1 MPGQSEQRVHARAG
15 LAIVV
20 IHARLAST
28 VGFIRAWLG
37 RTAAFVLLMLPLVA
51 HAELSDA
58 EQRIVATIKSRSP
71 AALEF
76 LEKTVRINSG
86 TLNVD
91 GVREVGALYRAELE
105 LLGFTTRWSEM
116 PPGMHRAGHLVATRA
131 STKPGAPRLL
141 LLGHMD
147 TVFEKNSPVP
157 TWERRGD
164 RVRGQGVSD
173 MKGGNSVMLEALRG
187 LAAAGALDNA
197 TITVLLTGD
206 EERTGSPLERAR
218 EDLVAVAKESDAA
231 LSFESGGARG
241 EATTT
246 RRSAGGWTLTV
257 KAKPGHSGSIFSSF
271 SGYGAVFEGARIL
284 NAFREQLIEPHL
296 TFSPGVA
303 VGGTAVDYS
312 DLTASGTAYGK
323 TNVIAKD
330 FIARGDLRY
339 LTPEQGEKARAKMRE
354 IVAASLPG
362 ATSHIEFRESYPP
375 MPATPGGEKL
385 IRLLSQASVDAGF
398 GPAVAANPATRGA
411 GDVQFAA
418 PYTAGI
424 DGLGAR
430 GSRAHTDDEDLEIA
444 SIERNA
450 IRSAIFIHRLIAS
463 SRSQ

>member
-1 MPGQSEQRVHARAG
+1 MHKHGPRASRICAE
-15 LAIVV
+15 LAHTFLFV
-20 IHARLAST
+20 ALA
-28 VGFIRAWLG
+28 
-37 RTAAFVLLMLPLVA
+37 LPLVA
-51 HAELSDA
+51 QAQLSDV
-58 EQRIVATIKSRSP
+58 EQRIVAAIKSRSP

-105 LLGFTTRWSEM
+105 SLGFTTRWSDM
-116 PPGMHRAGHLVATRA
+116 PPGMHRAGHLIATRS
-131 STKPGAPRLL
+131 STNPGAPRLL

-173 MKGGNSVMLEALRG
+173 MKGGNTVMLEALRG
-187 LAAAGALDNA
+187 LAAVGALGNA
-197 TITVLLTGD
+197 AMTVLLTGD

-218 EDLVAVAKESDAA
+218 EDLVAAAKESDAA
-231 LSFESGGARG
+231 LSFESAGARG
-241 EATTT
+241 QAVTT

-257 KAKPGHSGSIFSSF
+257 KAKPGHSGGVFSSS

-284 NAFREQLIEPHL
+284 NAFREQLIEPNL
-296 TFSPGVA
+296 TFNPGVA
-303 VGGTAVDYS
+303 VGGTEVDYS
-312 DLTASGTAYGK
+312 DLTASGNAFGK

-330 FIARGDLRY
+330 FIVRGDLRY

-362 ATSHIEFRESYPP
+362 TTSRIEFRETYPP

-385 IRLLSQASVDAGF
+385 LRLLSQSSVDAGF
-398 GPAVAANPATRGA
+398 GPAVAMDPAMRAA

-418 PYTAGI
+418 PHTVGI

-463 SRSQ
+463 PRSQ

>member
-1 MPGQSEQRVHARAG
+1 MIRVLIPRWRALPTQG
-15 LAIVV
+15 HLLRTIA
-20 IHARLAST
+20 
-28 VGFIRAWLG
+28 FIPAWLA
-37 RTAAFVLLMLPLVA
+37 RTIAFVVLALPVVA
-51 HAELSDA
+51 HAQLSDV
-58 EQRIVATIKSRSP
+58 EQRIVSSIKSRSP
-71 AALEF
+71 AALDF

-105 LLGFTTRWSEM
+105 SLGFTTRWSEM
-116 PPGMHRAGHLVATRA
+116 PAGMHRAGHLIATRTA
-131 STKPGAPRLL
+131 TKKAVARLL

-157 TWERRGD
+157 TWERRGG

-187 LAAAGALDNA
+187 LAAVGALEDA

-206 EERTGSPLERAR
+206 EERTGSPLDRAR
-218 EDLVAVAKESDAA
+218 EDLVAAAKESDAA
-231 LSFESGGARG
+231 LSFESGGPRG

-246 RRSAGGWTLTV
+246 RRFSGGWTLTV
-257 KAKPGHSGSIFSSF
+257 KAKPGHSAGVFSSV

-284 NAFREQLIEPHL
+284 NAFREQLIEPNL
-296 TFSPGVA
+296 TFNPGVA
-303 VGGTAVDYS
+303 VGGTEADYS
-312 DLTASGTAYGK
+312 DLTASGNAFGK

-339 LTPEQGEKARAKMRE
+339 LTAEQGEKARAKMRE
-354 IVAASLPG
+354 IVSANLPG
-362 ATSHIEFRESYPP
+362 ATSHIEFRETYPA
-375 MPATPGGEKL
+375 MPATAGGEKL
-385 IRLLSQASVDAGF
+385 LRLLSQASLDAGF
-398 GPAVAANPATRGA
+398 GPAVAMDPALRAA

-418 PYTAGI
+418 PYVAGI

-430 GSRAHTDDEDLEIA
+430 GSRAHTDEEDLEIA

-450 IRSAIFIHRLIAS
+450 IRSALFIHRLIAS
-463 SRSQ
+463 SRSH